1 MLAAKVWHA
10 WVAYPLMLAAVG
22 ACVGLVGG
30 YVKKVIRPKYPK

>member
-10 WVAYPLMLAAVG
+10 WVAFPLMAVAVLSAVG
-22 ACVGLVGG
+22 LAGG